1 MGFFRAL
8 WATPP
13 EGLSPLSR
21 YIVANGV
28 LYLVLGL
35 GMYFG
40 ASPLIGL
47 VAALEGSQLTDVG
60 LVRVCGMAVAFIG
73 WFYVMGGRT
82 GAASFGLATV
92 VDRLLLPAFLLPL
105 WLLGELPASLALS
118 FCALD
123 PALAL
128 VALWLWRRD
137 RTSR

>member
-1 MGFFRAL
+1 MGFFQAL

-21 YIVANGV
+21 YIVANGL
-28 LYLVLGL
+28 LYMVMGLGL
-35 GMYFG
+35 YAG
-40 ASPLIGL
+40 AGPLIEII
-47 VAALEGSQLTDVG
+47 AAVEGTQLTDVG
-60 LVRVCGMAVAFIG
+60 MVRVCGMAVLFIG

-105 WLLGELPASLALS
+105 WLLGELPASMALS

-128 VALWLWRRD
+128 GALWLWRRG
-137 RTSR
+137 